1 MNAPFSKIR
10 QIVKK
15 FKEAAAETVRFGRK
29 EEKIARTDL
38 EIGST
43 IIKMEQIVKQF
54 PGVLANDHVDF
65 EVRKGEIHALLG
77 ENGAGKTTL
86 MKILYGLY
94 QPDEGNIYVAGQ
106 KVDIRSPRD
115 AINLGIGMVHQ
126 HFMLIPPLTVTVNI
140 ILGVKSSRGPLL
152 DIEKGEKAIKELS
165 EKYGLKVDPK
175 AKIWQLSVGE
185 QQRVEIIKALYRGA
199 EVLILD
205 EPTSVL
211 TPQEV
216 KELFS
221 TLRSMV
227 KEGFTIIFISHKLD
241 EVLAVSDRITV
252 LRDGRV
258 ISTLKSRD
266 TNKEELAKMMVGRKV
281 IFQLSKPPMKTGNLI
296 LKIENLQALNDK
308 GLVALK
314 EVSFSVYGGEILGI
328 AGVAGNGQ
336 TELAEVLYGLRKA
349 TKGKVFI
356 NGLDMTNHSPK
367 ELIKHKVSHI
377 PADRIG
383 MGLLMDFTLTENLIL
398 ERHSMSPFSNGLL
411 LKQKEIDQYAEK
423 LISDFDVRTPSKD
436 VLAKKLSGGNL
447 QKLLLAR
454 ELSRTPQLLIA
465 VDPTRGLDV
474 GATEYIHL
482 KLIEQRNKG
491 TAILLISTDLDE
503 VLSLSDRIAVIYEGK
518 ITGPFPIE
526 KVSIEEIGLLMGGAA
541 KQRTKLT
548 RKTS

>member
-1 MNAPFSKIR
+1 MTAYLSKIR
-10 QIVKK
+10 RIAKK
-15 FKEAAAETVRFGRK
+15 FKDAVAQTAIFRKK
-29 EEKIARTDL
+29 EEKVTRADL

-43 IIKMEQIVKQF
+43 LIKMEGMVKRF

-94 QPDEGNIYVAGQ
+94 QPNKGNVYVAGQ
-106 KVDIRSPRD
+106 RVVLSSPRD

-126 HFMLIPPLTVTVNI
+126 HFMLISPLTVTVNV
-140 ILGVKSSRGPLL
+140 ILGVRSSRGLLL
-152 DIEKGEKAIKELS
+152 DIDKGEKVIMDLS
-165 EKYGLKVDPK
+165 KKYGLKVDPK
-175 AKIWQLSVGE
+175 AKILQLSVGE

-199 EVLILD
+199 DVLILD

-227 KEGFTIIFISHKLD
+227 KEGLTIIFISHKLD

-252 LRDGRV
+252 LRDGKV
-258 ISTLKSRD
+258 ISTLESRN
-266 TNKEELAKMMVGRKV
+266 TNKEELAEMMVGRKV
-281 IFQLSKPPMKTGNLI
+281 IFQLGKPPLKKGSLLLNVKNL
-296 LKIENLQALNDK
+296 NALNDK

-314 EVSFSVYGGEILGI
+314 EVSFSVHRREILGI

-336 TELAEVLYGLRKA
+336 TELAEVITGLRKA
-349 TKGKVFI
+349 TKGKVLI
-356 NGLDMTNHSPK
+356 NGLDLTNHSPK
-367 ELIKHKVSHI
+367 EMIKHGVSYI

-398 ERHSMSPFSNGLL
+398 ENHSMPPFSNRFFFN
-411 LKQKEIDQYAEK
+411 QKEIDQYAEK
-423 LISDFDVRTPSKD
+423 SISDFDVRTPSKSI
-436 VLAKKLSGGNL
+436 LAKKLSGGNL
-447 QKLLLAR
+447 QKLLLSR
-454 ELSRTPQLLIA
+454 ELSLNPKLLIA

-474 GATEYIHL
+474 GATEYIRL

-503 VLSLSDRIAVIYEGK
+503 ILSLSDRVAVIYEGK
-518 ITGPFPIE
+518 INGPFPIE
-526 KVSIEEIGLLMGGAA
+526 KVSTEEIGLLMGGTT
-541 KQRTKLT
+541 KQHMHKNL
-548 RKTS
+548 

>member
-1 MNAPFSKIR
+1 
-10 QIVKK
+10 
-15 FKEAAAETVRFGRK
+15 
-29 EEKIARTDL
+29 
-38 EIGST
+38 
-43 IIKMEQIVKQF
+43 
-54 PGVLANDHVDF
+54 
-65 EVRKGEIHALLG
+65 
-77 ENGAGKTTL
+77 

-94 QPDEGNIYVAGQ
+94 QPNEGNIYVAGQ
-106 KVDIRSPRD
+106 RVVLRSPRD

-126 HFMLIPPLTVTVNI
+126 HFMLISPLTVTVNV
-140 ILGVKSSRGPLL
+140 ILGVKSSRGLLL
-152 DIEKGEKAIKELS
+152 DIDKGEKVITELS
-165 EKYGLKVDPK
+165 KKYGLKVDPK
-175 AKIWQLSVGE
+175 AKILQLSVGE

-199 EVLILD
+199 DVLILD

-227 KEGFTIIFISHKLD
+227 KEGLTIIFISHKLD

-252 LRDGRV
+252 LRDGKM
-258 ISTLKSRD
+258 ISTLESGN
-266 TNKEELAKMMVGRKV
+266 TNKEELAEMMVGRKV
-281 IFQLSKPPMKTGNLI
+281 IFQLNKPPLKKGNL
-296 LKIENLQALNDK
+296 LLNVKNLQALNDK

-314 EVSFSVYGGEILGI
+314 EVSFSVYEKEILGI

-336 TELAEVLYGLRKA
+336 TELAEVITGLRKA

-367 ELIKHKVSHI
+367 EMIKHGVSYI

-398 ERHSMSPFSNGLL
+398 ENHSMPPFSNRFFFN
-411 LKQKEIDQYAEK
+411 QKEIDQYAEK
-423 LISDFDVRTPSKD
+423 SISDFDVRTPSKSI
-436 VLAKKLSGGNL
+436 LAKKLSGGNL
-447 QKLLLAR
+447 QKLLLSR
-454 ELSRTPQLLIA
+454 ELSLNPQLLIA

-474 GATEYIHL
+474 GATEYIRL

-503 VLSLSDRIAVIYEGK
+503 ILSLSDRVAVIYEGK
-518 ITGPFPIE
+518 INGPFPIE
-526 KVSIEEIGLLMGGAA
+526 KVSTEEIGLLMGGAT
-541 KQRTKLT
+541 KQHMHKKSV
-548 RKTS
+548 RKRS